1 MYIYKF
7 DQCNVSFFPTQKRS
21 NNFSTL
27 KNTDHSLNYKSHFM
41 GLNSLTPI
49 LIFFHSPRNLIMVQK
64 GAGLIGLT
72 LLSYKF
78 NVYKRVIKYINK
90 STLMFEEVAQRV
102 VKPPMYHD
110 VGHVCLRKWDRWTG
124 QDNRAEKRET
134 PSLIGQFF
142 FLTAD
147 KLITRASLLL
157 KTPSFFFLEPI
168 EL

>member
-1 MYIYKF
+1 
-7 DQCNVSFFPTQKRS
+7 
-21 NNFSTL
+21 
-27 KNTDHSLNYKSHFM
+27 M

-124 QDNRAEKRET
+124 QDNRAEKREYPLLNWT
-134 PSLIGQFF
+134 VF

>member
-1 MYIYKF
+1 
-7 DQCNVSFFPTQKRS
+7 
-21 NNFSTL
+21 
-27 KNTDHSLNYKSHFM
+27 M

-49 LIFFHSPRNLIMVQK
+49 LIFFHSPRNFIMVKK

-124 QDNRAEKRET
+124 QDNRAEKREDPLLNWT
-134 PSLIGQFF
+134 VFFSYCRQTNHKSLAASQDS
-142 FLTAD
+142 FL
-147 KLITRASLLL
+147 LFLRANWVVKKAKGTL
-157 KTPSFFFLEPI
+157 KAATNDCLFLSKGTFMNDVV
-168 EL
+168 